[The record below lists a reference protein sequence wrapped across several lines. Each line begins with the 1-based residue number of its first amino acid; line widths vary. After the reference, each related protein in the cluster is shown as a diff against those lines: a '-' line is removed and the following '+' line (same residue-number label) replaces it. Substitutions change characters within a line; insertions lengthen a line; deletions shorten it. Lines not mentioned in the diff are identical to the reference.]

1 MTWVD
6 EVSEWASINENIR
19 GAAILAVSL
28 ASSCPAAS
36 EDDPLREI
44 QASNRY
50 GISQLGYK
58 TV

>member
-1 MTWVD
+1 MVTWVD

-36 EDDPLREI
+36 EDDPSREK
-44 QASNRY
+44 QANNSY
-50 GISQLGYK
+50 
-58 TV
+58 